1 MRLSIQSPPTCF
13 PTDDTISQRGGSY
26 SYFPLHKKA
35 TNVFHF
41 VLIFFVLLSLPWTG
55 NAFFY
60 RNEWISKFLFHIHP
74 QSSSSA
80 IYPYPPVHS
89 GRGYA
94 KFRRV
99 KVFKPPLVS
108 FKVFLLFDFYSQ
120 NDFWSGEVEHK
131 NSIMIMKTTQTEQKT
146 LRKRDSGG
154 EREREQRTSLTK
166 SWLLGRTGYCSFTC
180 TINRQTIR

>member
-1 MRLSIQSPPTCF
+1 MYFVACFAGLQSVAAQNILCNVSGWGGEKRNYKWDSLYSPSPSF
-13 PTDDTISQRGGSY
+13 PTDDTISQRGFSY

-89 GRGYA
+89 GRGYK

-131 NSIMIMKTTQTEQKT
+131 NSIMIMKTTQRN
-146 LRKRDSGG
+146 RKR
-154 EREREQRTSLTK
+154 
-166 SWLLGRTGYCSFTC
+166 
-180 TINRQTIR
+180 

>member
-1 MRLSIQSPPTCF
+1 M
-13 PTDDTISQRGGSY
+13 
-26 SYFPLHKKA
+26 
-35 TNVFHF
+35 
-41 VLIFFVLLSLPWTG
+41 
-55 NAFFY
+55 
-60 RNEWISKFLFHIHP
+60 FHIHP

-80 IYPYPPVHS
+80 IYPYPPVYS

-146 LRKRDSGG
+146 LRRRDRGG
-154 EREREQRTSLTK
+154 ERKRAK
-166 SWLLGRTGYCSFTC
+166 D
-180 TINRQTIR
+180 IVD